1 MGMGEVKR
9 ESAGDLK
16 AGRYVIFEGIA
27 CIVRDV
33 QTSKTGKHGHAKARI
48 EAIGIMDGRKII
60 KVLPGGDPVDV
71 PIIEK
76 KTAQVLSIQENKA
89 SVMDMET
96 YETFELEIP
105 EDLKDTVKEGVQVM
119 YWTVLDQ
126 KLMKQIR
133 G

>member
-1 MGMGEVKR
+1 MIMTTKQVVV
-9 ESAGDLK
+9 SSLK
-16 AGRYVIFEGIA
+16 KGNTIVFDGKACVI
-27 CIVRDV
+27 RDIQV
-33 QTSKTGKHGHAKARI
+33 GKSGKHGHAKARI
-48 EAIGIMDGRKII
+48 EAVGIMDGRKII

-89 SVMDMET
+89 SVMDMES

-105 EDLKDTVKEGVQVM
+105 EDMAGQVKEGSQVM

-126 KLMKQIR
+126 KLMKQVR